1 MSTNRRQFLARSSAL
16 TGAAMAGAFGRF
28 GIESASAQAAD
39 YKALVCLFQFGGAD
53 SNNMVV
59 PDTDYA
65 QYGLVRTVG
74 SQVGISGSTTVGD
87 ELYWDLDGDGY
98 RDPDPEAM
106 EEGIP
111 NITIYLYEDK
121 DGDGNFDERKV
132 FAEKLNLV
140 SGLEVGLITATM
152 ENPIKSPHEGSHL
165 PIDPVTSIR
174 SPQQPDRQPQMLK
187 ETIRR

>member
-65 QYGLVRTVG
+65 
-74 SQVGISGSTTVGD
+74 
-87 ELYWDLDGDGY
+87 
-98 RDPDPEAM
+98 
-106 EEGIP
+106 
-111 NITIYLYEDK
+111 
-121 DGDGNFDERKV
+121 
-132 FAEKLNLV
+132 
-140 SGLEVGLITATM
+140 
-152 ENPIKSPHEGSHL
+152 
-165 PIDPVTSIR
+165 VTSVTGGV
-174 SPQQPDRQPQMLK
+174 DALAD
-187 ETIRR
+187 